1 VSGSLLPSW
10 DELAISRPVLVATM
24 RRYLQQMACSLRP
37 RSISGVDLA
46 LRCFVT
52 FLLETAPD
60 VMSVAEVS
68 RRHIEDYKPWLASR
82 PGRSSGRVTAN
93 TIAHRL
99 GTLRMFFVRI
109 DEWDWDEAPVRV
121 PIVPGDLPRQDRPLP
136 KALDDPAA
144 ARFLRAAQT
153 EPRHLTRVVCEVL
166 LRTGLRV
173 GEFINLTADAVVLIG
188 IGHWLHVPVGKLH
201 DDRYLPLHPHLV
213 TLIDDYRQA
222 HVRPEHPLLLPREN
236 GRQLDRHTVTRLINK
251 AAASAGLG
259 HIHPHQLRH
268 TLATQAINRGMSLE
282 AIAALLGHH
291 SLDMT
296 LRYAKIANHT
306 VAEEYFAVTDKVEA
320 LYGQHT
326 SLPAEAAG
334 PKMTKLRREHYR
346 MLGNGYCARPSQLD
360 CAFESICET
369 CTYFQPTIEFRPTLQ
384 RQHDDAETKQQTGRQ
399 QLFQRLLQ
407 HIDTT
412 EAS

>member
-1 VSGSLLPSW
+1 VSGSLLPGW
-10 DELAISRPVLVATM
+10 EELAVSRPVLAATM
-24 RRYLQQMACSLRP
+24 RRYLQQVACSLRP
-37 RSISGVDLA
+37 RSVGGVDLA
-46 LRCFVT
+46 LRCFVA
-52 FLLETAPD
+52 FLLETEPD
-60 VMSVAEVS
+60 VVSVAGVT
-68 RRHIEDYKPWLASR
+68 RRHVEDYKPWLAAR
-82 PGRSSGRVTAN
+82 PGRTSARVTAN

-109 DEWDWDEAPVRV
+109 DEWGWDEAPGRV

-136 KALDDPAA
+136 KALDDPAT
-144 ARFLRAAQT
+144 ARFLRAAQA
-153 EPRHLTRVVCEVL
+153 EPRQLTRVVCEVL

-173 GEFINLTADAVVLIG
+173 GEFVALTADAVVLIG
-188 IGHWLHVPVGKLH
+188 AGHWLHVPVGKLH

-213 TLIDDYRQA
+213 TLIEEYRQA
-222 HVRPEHPLLLPREN
+222 HVRPDNPLLLPREN
-236 GRQLDRHTVTRLINK
+236 GRPLDRHTVTRLINK
-251 AAASAGLG
+251 ATASAGLD
-259 HIHPHQLRH
+259 HVHPHQLRH

-296 LRYAKIANHT
+296 LRYAKIANRT
-306 VAEEYFAVTDKVEA
+306 VAEEYFAVTEKVEA
-320 LYGQHT
+320 LYGSQAP
-326 SLPAEAAG
+326 LPAEAAG
-334 PKMTKLRREHYR
+334 PKMTRLRREHYR

-384 RQHDDAETKQQTGRQ
+384 RQRDDAAAKQQTGRQ
-399 QLFQRLLQ
+399 QLFDQLLAK
-407 HIDTT
+407 IDHT